1 MNVQDTP
8 MNAGSFGT
16 ATGFDRGTT
25 TASVP
30 RSAPGVCPTC
40 GQSENVNSGLEQ
52 FLGRL
57 GINDDMI
64 EELKTSFQS
73 ADIEEYLHT
82 ARQYLKEPGNKAS
95 LFAKENP
102 RKVVAGVAIVAIG
115 AGLLLKALSRR

>member
-8 MNAGSFGT
+8 MNAGGLGT
-16 ATGFDRGTT
+16 ATGFDRGMD

-30 RSAPGVCPTC
+30 RSIPGVCPTC
-40 GQSENVNSGLEQ
+40 GQSESINSGLEQ

-57 GINDDMI
+57 GISDDMI

-82 ARQYLKEPGNKAS
+82 AREYLKESGNKAS
-95 LFAKENP
+95 MFARENP
-102 RKVVAGVAIVAIG
+102 RKVVAGVAIAAVG
-115 AGLLLKALSRR
+115 AGLLLKALSKP